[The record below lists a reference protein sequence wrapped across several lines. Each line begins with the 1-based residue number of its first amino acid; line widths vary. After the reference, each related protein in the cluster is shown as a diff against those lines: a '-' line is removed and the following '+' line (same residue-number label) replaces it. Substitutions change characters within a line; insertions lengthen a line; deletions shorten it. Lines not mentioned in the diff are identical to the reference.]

1 MNINF
6 FDTITK
12 YLFLYLSLYYCYKK
26 IINYNGFKIIH
37 KILLAILILSASVI
51 QYFAQEIIPKFYI
64 VFIIYL
70 VFSLILS
77 KITKIKLS
85 KSIIITLISITIP
98 YIFSII
104 SFFIIGII
112 TSLINKPN
120 LNPSHPFVFTI
131 IMFFTFL
138 ETYFLFS
145 IKRFK
150 YGFPF
155 FNNSTNNE
163 LFEIITLVLNIIMVF
178 MYFFIG
184 ISNSSSIIHI
194 SLTFIIFGII
204 LLIILQKTFI
214 LYHKQKL
221 QLKALKD
228 YEQELSET
236 KQKLETALSEKRNL
250 VQSNHEFYHRQK
262 ALSQKLDELMILQAH
277 SANTE
282 VSEEISDI
290 IDRINKMSDEY
301 KTKTHTLPNLEKCN
315 IKSIDDM
322 FSYMQYECY
331 KNDIEFILKY
341 NCDINHIINNNIN
354 ESQLETLLGDF
365 IRNSIIAINHSEN
378 SYRSIMVV
386 FGIKDD
392 AYELCVFDSGIPFE
406 INTLI
411 NLGLQ
416 PASTHLDE
424 GGTGSGFIST
434 FETINSCNA
443 SFIINEIT
451 GTNYT
456 KSLEIKF
463 DNKHE
468 YIIISDR
475 SNEIKKLNVSNRNI
489 ILK

>member
-1 MNINF
+1 MILDILNHVI
-6 FDTITK
+6 K
-12 YLFLYLSLYYCYKK
+12 YSVIYISICFCYIK
-26 IINYNGFKIIH
+26 IINIAKLNLPKRLTIIF
-37 KILLAILILSASVI
+37 L
-51 QYFAQEIIPKFYI
+51 
-64 VFIIYL
+64 
-70 VFSLILS
+70 SLILS
-77 KITKIKLS
+77 WIAFFMQKHIANYNILL
-85 KSIIITLISITIP
+85 II
-98 YIFSII
+98 YIFYSSLLSILTKTNFTKSLVVTLLSTGITYISSLI
-104 SFFIIGII
+104 SFFIIGGIFYSFTNLKLTETIVISFISIATFILIYSIFQIRRLKNGFSFLNGKNDNEFFYII
-112 TSLINKPN
+112 LLTLCIIFLFMYFLVGYINEYLPKQSSNILIFII
-120 LNPSHPFVFTI
+120 FVFTI
-131 IMFFTFL
+131 IIRRAL
-138 ETYFLFS
+138 
-145 IKRFK
+145 
-150 YGFPF
+150 
-155 FNNSTNNE
+155 
-163 LFEIITLVLNIIMVF
+163 
-178 MYFFIG
+178 
-184 ISNSSSIIHI
+184 
-194 SLTFIIFGII
+194 
-204 LLIILQKTFI
+204 I

>member
-1 MNINF
+1 MNI
-6 FDTITK
+6 
-12 YLFLYLSLYYCYKK
+12 YLIDCLIKFIGFYICVCYSF
-26 IINYNGFKIIH
+26 FKIIGYT
-37 KILLAILILSASVI
+37 KLTISKKGFILLLIVILSFM
-51 QYFAQEIIPKFYI
+51 QYFLQSCTNTMIRVLIITSLYSYLLSKISELNIKVSFIVTFASLAFTYIISFISTILVTIVLHLIFNIPYTNPVILLIIDLLNIGFTFYFFKVKKFKNGFTIIKSQLDKSYI
-64 VFIIYL
+64 DILFLIIIVIVLFMNFVSNVLSDISGMYL
-70 VFSLILS
+70 VFSFLI
-77 KITKIKLS
+77 
-85 KSIIITLISITIP
+85 
-98 YIFSII
+98 
-104 SFFIIGII
+104 
-112 TSLINKPN
+112 
-120 LNPSHPFVFTI
+120 
-131 IMFFTFL
+131 
-138 ETYFLFS
+138 
-145 IKRFK
+145 
-150 YGFPF
+150 
-155 FNNSTNNE
+155 
-163 LFEIITLVLNIIMVF
+163 
-178 MYFFIG
+178 
-184 ISNSSSIIHI
+184 
-194 SLTFIIFGII
+194 
-204 LLIILQKTFI
+204 LIILSILIVQKTFTVT
-214 LYHKQKL
+214 HKHKNL
-221 QLKALKD
+221 IKNIK
-228 YEQELSET
+228 YTEQELSET

-277 SANTE
+277 SADTE

-475 SNEIKKLNVSNRNI
+475 SNEIKKLNVSNRSI

>member
-1 MNINF
+1 M
-6 FDTITK
+6 
-12 YLFLYLSLYYCYKK
+12 
-26 IINYNGFKIIH
+26 
-37 KILLAILILSASVI
+37 
-51 QYFAQEIIPKFYI
+51 
-64 VFIIYL
+64 
-70 VFSLILS
+70 
-77 KITKIKLS
+77 
-85 KSIIITLISITIP
+85 SIIILDAFIKFIGINFCVHYSFFKILNQKIQGKTSNFFILFFCILLSIIECINSNTIYTPLKIISIYTLYSFVLNKISKNRLGISLISLIISLSLS
-98 YIFSII
+98 YILYATS
-104 SFFIIGII
+104 SFFIFII
-112 TSLINKPN
+112 TVTLSINPTNPINFILIDCLQLLLIYVIFK
-120 LNPSHPFVFTI
+120 
-131 IMFFTFL
+131 
-138 ETYFLFS
+138 

-150 YGFPF
+150 NGIPF
-155 FNNSTNNE
+155 IKNHNKDNNLE
-163 LFEIITLVLNIIMVF
+163 LFLLSLCTIILFISFIIGNYKRLNVQ
-178 MYFFIG
+178 YL
-184 ISNSSSIIHI
+184 
-194 SLTFIIFGII
+194 SLSLLIFIIFLFIT
-204 LLIILQKTFI
+204 LQKTFI
-214 LYHKQKL
+214 IYQNHKV
-221 QLKALKD
+221 LKSNIIQ

-277 SANTE
+277 SADTE

-301 KTKTHTLPNLEKCN
+301 KIKTHTLPNLEKCN

-331 KNDIEFILKY
+331 KNDIEFVLKY

-475 SNEIKKLNVSNRNI
+475 SNEIKKLNVSNRSI